1 MAMADTAA
9 APAPTKAGAEEFR
22 VNGIPR
28 DAQLPDVAK
37 IDLAKFDI
45 SDPEWWRREAYWP
58 IFARMRKEDPVNWCP
73 DSPYGPFWN
82 VTTYKDI
89 MTVDTSHGVFS
100 SEGGITLA
108 DQDEDFQLPMF
119 IAMDPPKHDLQ
130 RKTVQSIVGPD
141 NLKSFE
147 SLIRSR
153 TSEIFDSLDIRQP
166 FDWVDKVSIEL
177 TTMMLA
183 TLFDFPFEDR
193 RKLTRW
199 SDVATGRNNPDIV
212 TTEEQWRG
220 ELLECLGYFTRLWNE
235 RVNVESKGDLIS
247 MLAHG
252 EHTRNMTPQEY
263 LGNLLLLIVGGND
276 TTRNSMT
283 GGVYAMNKWPEQ
295 WAKLKANPELVP
307 SAVSE
312 IIRWQTPLAH
322 MRRRALQDFEL
333 GGKTIRKGDKVLMWY
348 ASGNRDETQYTNPDV
363 LWIERPMVRRHLSFG
378 FGIHRCVGNRLA
390 ELQLQVLWE
399 EILAR
404 FEKIEVLEEPDRLPN
419 SFVKGYTKMMV
430 KVTPKPV

>member
-1 MAMADTAA
+1 MADTAT
-9 APAPTKAGAEEFR
+9 APEATSAGVEAFRKNGLLKDARLPKAS
-22 VNGIPR
+22 
-28 DAQLPDVAK
+28 D
-37 IDLAKFDI
+37 IDLSNFDI
-45 SDPEWWRREAYWP
+45 SDPEYWRRDAFWDY
-58 IFARMRKEDPVNWCP
+58 FTRMRKEDPVNWCP
-73 DSPYGPFWN
+73 DSPYGPYWSI
-82 VTTYKDI
+82 TTYKDI

-100 SEGGITLA
+100 SEGGITIV

-141 NLKSFE
+141 NLKGFE

-153 TSEIFDSLDIRQP
+153 TSEIFDSLDVSQP

-212 TTEEQWRG
+212 TSEEQWRG

-235 RVNVESKGDLIS
+235 RVNADQKGDLIS

-252 EHTRNMTPQEY
+252 EHTRNMSPQEY
-263 LGNLLLLIVGGND
+263 LGNLILLIVGGND

-283 GGVYAMNKWPEQ
+283 GGVLAMMHKWPDQ
-295 WAKLKANPELVP
+295 WQKLLDDRRIRLELDP
-307 SAVSE
+307 SARAWLADKGYDGRAADVWSCGV
-312 IIRWQTPLAH
+312 ILYVLLTGNKLAMAITPHYFNLIEAGVNTND
-322 MRRRALQDFEL
+322 AIAVILFFGFLLTKVNSSL
-333 GGKTIRKGDKVLMWY
+333 GS
-348 ASGNRDETQYTNPDV
+348 AFPA
-363 LWIERPMVRRHLSFG
+363 RHL
-378 FGIHRCVGNRLA
+378 A
-390 ELQLQVLWE
+390 VL
-399 EILAR
+399 IA
-404 FEKIEVLEEPDRLPN
+404 V
-419 SFVKGYTKMMV
+419 
-430 KVTPKPV
+430 